1 MLEKKSFTGG
11 MNKDVEDRLIPST
24 DWKDAWNIR
33 AVATNDGNL
42 GAIENCMGNK
52 LITGVGSDPNDDI
65 LVIGTYEDKGS
76 RRVYYFVYVEDQYGD
91 FQHSILQY
99 NIETNTTENIAFN
112 CSVLNFQKDHLIT
125 GIVVIDDKYLLWT
138 DDYNEPGFIDL
149 EKARAATYGTQTTL
163 QEIRLIPYAPVDPIT
178 YTYENDASYS
188 KNNLRGKLWEFKY
201 RFVYKDGRKSAFS
214 VISRIIYP
222 IEFMTISSVNYN
234 INQLDQTKNNK
245 IVLSVPVPKVGDI
258 SKIEIAARDSN
269 LSDFKIVKTL
279 KTENYSTDFDLS
291 LGFTGVKNVSF
302 YNDEPTK
309 SIAINESNAI
319 FSYVPLKAK
328 ALDIVNNNRIVL
340 ANIEEGYDNIDLGLS
355 SAGVLRTNVIPGSSS
370 PSGSFVNLGIYRAD
384 EGFPDSTLGFRY
396 FLIQIGSNI
405 YPNRTYSITVTPA
418 SGSSK
423 TYSYTTSNSTV
434 ITDIRNFFI
443 ASINNDFRDSR
454 QNYTPFISQGKS
466 KTADY
471 FFTYWN
477 YIVGLPYSDATD
489 GYNGIKI
496 SDGSTINLINEPPGS
511 IFVINNIGNENDNR
525 IASVSLSIVDVSGSQ
540 DFTSIQSFKNNAYHK
555 FGIVYYDAAGRAST
569 VQTNDRFKM
578 YCPHK
583 TNSLPG
589 QVNGLVYL
597 SHQAPSWAKKYQIVY
612 SGSMG
617 YLSDP
622 AEGRGFIQFLVKSI
636 ATQYD
641 DVTLATDLKRWRVS
655 AESTL
660 WYSHKFNQNPIT
672 YTWKSGD
679 RLRTVKLSG
688 GNYVDPKFF
697 DFNILGY
704 DSAELEF
711 IIETDGTGKP
721 GEGDIL
727 EVYTPS
733 NNQSADLFY
742 ETGYVFDIN
751 ENGEHQGNVVNQSLS
766 GSVFA
771 AEIKFQAGDVFL
783 RNRTMDKVDPQTG
796 TSQVTI
802 LVEDSHYS
810 DFYRS
815 NSYNKGRPN
824 IFNLDERNIRREAS
838 ARYSELYIPDTNING
853 VGTFFDTSFSDY
865 DKVYGNI
872 QKIRNKGKYLV
883 VFQQVKTGR
892 VRVNESILSD
902 MSNFEAVQK
911 SNQVLSDIDYYA
923 EDTGIGNNPESFAES
938 GNSIYFIDAYK
949 GSVNRLSGDGI
960 TKISNYGVR
969 TFFNKELPKFISKNV
984 WGVYDERFD
993 SYIVSFPAVGDYT
1006 GYSISFH
1013 EPSNRWTSFYN
1024 FASEASVTCGVN
1036 FITFKRGV
1044 GYLHNQTG
1052 VPYCNFYGVQYP
1064 SSVQIAFNENPS
1076 NIKVF
1081 KNLEVE
1087 SNDIWTANI
1096 SNQRGQASNL
1106 IDADYEKIENVYW
1119 ASLWKDTNSPGGLVD
1134 GDDLRSPELIIKLSN
1149 DSTNFVKLFTVGL
1162 KYFNSESTNR

>member
-33 AVATNDGNL
+33 AVATDDGNL
-42 GAIENCMGNK
+42 GAIENCKGNK
-52 LITGVGSDPNDDI
+52 FITGVGADLADDV
-65 LVIGTYEDKGS
+65 LVIGTYEDKDNK
-76 RRVYYFVYVEDQYGD
+76 RVYYFVYVKDQYND
-91 FQHSILQY
+91 LQHSILQY
-99 NIETNTTENIAFN
+99 NIESNTTTNIAFG
-112 CSVLNFQKDHLIT
+112 CPVLNFQKDHLIT

-178 YTYENDASYS
+178 YTYESDTNFK
-188 KNNLRGKLWEFKY
+188 KNNLRGKLWQFKF
-201 RFVYKDGRKSAFS
+201 RFVYSDGRKSAFS
-214 VISRIIYP
+214 VISKITYP
-222 IEFMTISSVNYN
+222 NDFSDSGGFEYNYNNIQPTLNNTISLQVPITSISN
-234 INQLDQTKNNK
+234 IT
-245 IVLSVPVPKVGDI
+245 
-258 SKIEIAARDSN
+258 KIEIAARDSN
-269 LSDFKIVKTL
+269 LSDFFIVKTL
-279 KTENYSTDFDLS
+279 FTENSGYDNFDIS
-291 LGFTGVKNVSF
+291 DGFIGL
-302 YNDEPTK
+302 YNLKFRNEEPGK
-309 SIAINESNAI
+309 SIPTNESNAI

-340 ANIEEGYDNIDLGLS
+340 ANIEEGFDNIDLGTESGASL
-355 SAGVLRTNVIPGSSS
+355 VKTNVKPNQVLLGGSIT
-370 PSGSFVNLGIYRAD
+370 NMGIYKENNSD
-384 EGFPDSTLGFRY
+384 YNDLGFR
-396 FLIQIGSNI
+396 FHGI
-405 YPNRTYSITVTPA
+405 YINPLVYPGQTYTITLTPA
-418 SGSSK
+418 SGSPI
-423 TYSYTTSNSTV
+423 TYSYLV
-434 ITDIRNFFI
+434 AVTDQVLDVNNYFVSQIN
-443 ASINNDFRDSR
+443 ASFRD
-454 QNYTPFISQGKS
+454 NNNF
-466 KTADY
+466 
-471 FFTYWN
+471 N
-477 YIVGLPYSDATD
+477 GLPLFPPRCVTASNQFTVWGAL
-489 GYNGIKI
+489 GIVYQTIQGINI
-496 SDGSTINLINEPPGS
+496 SSSTTITTGSPLGTWLIINQ
-511 IFVINNIGNENDNR
+511 IGNEDENR
-525 IASVSLSIVDVSGSQ
+525 IISVSCSISGVG
-540 DFTSIQSFKNNAYHK
+540 NALIDRTVFPSLKTNAHHK
-555 FGIVYYDAAGRAST
+555 YGIVYYDEAGRACT
-569 VQTNDRFKM
+569 TQTNDNF
-578 YCPHK
+578 
-583 TNSLPG
+583 
-589 QVNGLVYL
+589 LVYTPPFSNSYSGQNKAIISL
-597 SHQAPSWAKKYQIVY
+597 GHLAPEWAKKYQIVY

-617 YLSDP
+617 YLNDP
-622 AEGRGFIQFLVKSI
+622 AEGRGFIQFIIDKDSVQLDSVASGQRTWLVSM
-636 ATQYD
+636 D
-641 DVTLATDLKRWRVS
+641 
-655 AESTL
+655 STL
-660 WYSHKFNQNPIT
+660 WFSYEYNQNPLV
-672 YTWKSGD
+672 YTWKKGD
-679 RLRTVKLSG
+679 KLRVVKNQAGTWDSS
-688 GNYVDPKFF
+688 NSRE
-697 DFNILGY
+697 FNILDY
-704 DSAELEF
+704 DSSQLELT
-711 IIETDGTGKP
+711 IECPIGFEP
-721 GEGDIL
+721 IEGEL
-727 EVYTPS
+727 CEVFTPT
-733 NNQSADLFY
+733 NNISADLFY
-742 ETGYVFDIN
+742 ETGYVFDIIDRR
-751 ENGEHQGNVVNQSLS
+751 HQCNVVNQ
-766 GSVFA
+766 GVFQNGQLEA
-771 AEIKFQAGDVFL
+771 ITGDVFI
-783 RNRTMDKVDPQTG
+783 RRRTMPLVDPTTGGTTAQTE
-796 TSQVTI
+796 

-938 GNSIYFIDAYK
+938 GNSMYFIDAYK
-949 GSVNRLSGDGI
+949 GAVNRLSLDGI
-960 TKISNYGVR
+960 NKVSNYRVR

-993 SYIVSFPAVGDYT
+993 SYIVSFPAIGDYI

-1087 SNDIWTANI
+1087 SNDIWTADI

>member
-33 AVATNDGNL
+33 AVATDEGNL
-42 GAIENCMGNK
+42 GALENCKGNK
-52 LITGVGSDPNDDI
+52 LVTGVGTDPNDDV
-65 LVIGTYEDKGS
+65 LVLGTYEDKDNK
-76 RRVYYFVYVEDQYGD
+76 RVYYFVYVKDQYND
-91 FQHSILQY
+91 LQHSILQY
-99 NIETNTTENIAFN
+99 NIESNTTTNIAFG
-112 CSVLNFQKDHLIT
+112 CPVLDFQKDHLIT

-178 YTYENDASYS
+178 YNYENDASYS

-214 VISRIIYP
+214 VISRIVYP
-222 IEFMTISSVNYN
+222 IEFMTISAIDYN
-234 INQLDQTKNNK
+234 INQLDATKNNK

-279 KTENYSTDFDLS
+279 KTENYSTDYDLS

-340 ANIEEGYDNIDLGLS
+340 ANIEEGFDNVDLGLS
-355 SAGVLRTNVIPGSSS
+355 LATVVRTNVIPGSSN
-370 PSGSFVNLGIYRAD
+370 PSGSFTNEGIYKENGSFNDR
-384 EGFPDSTLGFRY
+384 GFRFY
-396 FLIQIGSNI
+396 LIKIGSNV
-405 YPNRTYSITVTPA
+405 YANRTYSMTVTPA
-418 SGSSK
+418 SGAAK
-423 TYSYTTSNSTV
+423 TYNYTTSNSSTQTN
-434 ITDIRNFFI
+434 IQNYFI
-443 ASINNDFRDSR
+443 SSINQDFRDNDN
-454 QNYTPFISQGKS
+454 NYVPPFQQAKAATA
-466 KTADY
+466 KTV
-471 FFTYWN
+471 FTAWDN
-477 YIVGLPYSDATD
+477 ATNGGGAYIET
-489 GYNGIKI
+489 NGVRI
-496 SDGSTINLINEPPGS
+496 SDGTQIDLTDFPSSQYI
-511 IFVINNIGNENDNR
+511 VINNVGNEDENR
-525 IASVSLSIVDVSGSQ
+525 ITSISLSIADVSGSQ
-540 DFTSIQSFKNNAYHK
+540 DYTSIQSFKNNAYHK
-555 FGIVYYDAAGRAST
+555 FGLVYYDEAGRAST
-569 VQTNDRFKM
+569 VQTNDNFKV
-578 YCPHK
+578 YCPYK
-583 TNSLPG
+583 TNALPG
-589 QVNGLVYL
+589 QVYASVQLGHL
-597 SHQAPSWAKKYQIVY
+597 APSWAKKYQIVY
-612 SGSMG
+612 SGSIG

-622 AEGRGFIQFLVKSI
+622 AEGRGFMQFVVNTTP
-636 ATQYD
+636 TQYD
-641 DVTLATDLKRWRVS
+641 TTLTDLKRWRVS
-655 AESTL
+655 ADSAF
-660 WYSHKFNQNPIT
+660 WYSNKFNQNPLT
-672 YTWKSGD
+672 YTWKKGD
-679 RLRTVKLSG
+679 RLRTIQLG
-688 GNYVDPKFF
+688 NGNYVDPRYN
-697 DFNILGY
+697 DFNILSY
-704 DSAELEF
+704 DSSQLEF
-711 IIETDGTGKP
+711 IIETDGTGRP
-721 GEGDIL
+721 EEDGVM

-742 ETGYVFDIN
+742 ETGYVFDID
-751 ENGEHQGNVVNQSLS
+751 ENRLHRGNFLNQGLFQNGIST
-766 GSVFA
+766 
-771 AEIKFQAGDVFL
+771 FQAGDVFL
-783 RNRTMDKVDPQTG
+783 RNRTMDKTDPEAGVDEIT
-796 TSQVTI
+796 V

-853 VGTFFDTSFSDY
+853 VGTFFDTSFADY

-911 SNQVLSDIDYYA
+911 SNQVLSDIDYYV

-938 GNSIYFIDAYK
+938 GNSMYFIDAYK
-949 GSVNRLSGDGI
+949 GAVNRLSLDGI
-960 TKISNYGVR
+960 NKVSNYGVR

-993 SYIVSFPAVGDYT
+993 SYIISFPAVGDYT

-1052 VPYCNFYGVQYP
+1052 VSYCNFYGVQYP

-1087 SNDIWTANI
+1087 SNDIWTADI